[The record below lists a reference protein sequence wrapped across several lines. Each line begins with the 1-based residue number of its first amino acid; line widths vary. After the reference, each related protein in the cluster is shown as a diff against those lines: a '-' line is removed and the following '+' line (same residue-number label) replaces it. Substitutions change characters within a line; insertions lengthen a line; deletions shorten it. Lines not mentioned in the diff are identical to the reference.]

1 MKTYIVYCPDDGEEL
16 SNGREIVAYDYE
28 SAAEEW
34 AERRDENG
42 DYYLVSN
49 YSEHMEICVVDPETK
64 AKKTF
69 QVYGEAVPTYYA
81 REITG
86 QSEPQS

>member
-16 SNGREIVAYDYE
+16 SNGSEIVAFDYE
-28 SAAEEW
+28 AAAEEW

-42 DYYLVSN
+42 DYYLVSH
-49 YSEHMEICVVDPETK
+49 YGEHMEICVVDPETK
-64 AKKTF
+64 VEKIF
-69 QVYGEAVPTYYA
+69 RVYGESIPTYYA
-81 REITG
+81 EEINS